1 MMTRRVLQFR
11 NLAVILLVAECL
23 VLLCLYLI
31 LGGPLLFAFAMYA
44 IVKNILLFIFFVYM
58 TYLYEANTLSVSEA
72 LNSDAKNAFIFGGIG
87 LIQYDENRNIVWTSD
102 LFKELNINI
111 IGVKLLEWQ
120 PHLASLFD
128 DEDIKVIDIKGRKFE
143 AYNSQETRLIYLKD
157 VSQFLSLQQD
167 YQDQQVCMAYI
178 TIDNYEETLENADEP
193 KMALIQSRSRQIIVD
208 WAYSNGIIIR
218 RFKSGG
224 YLAFFNERIYR
235 KQVENKFAILDAF
248 KEMSKEL
255 DEVMTLSIGI
265 GRDSRVLRE
274 LDDMASAALNL
285 TYSRGGDQVAV
296 KSGDDKVRFFGGNSD
311 TFEKSSKVRARVI
324 SQSLTGLI
332 KNASQVY
339 VMGHK
344 NSDLDSFGASLGV
357 AKIAQGYGKDTKIII
372 DFDSIEQKTKNVAM
386 MVKTNPKYKG
396 MIISASEAIEHVVKD
411 TLLIV
416 VDNHKPS
423 LAISNTLLDR
433 VKNKVVIDHH
443 RRGEEFIVAPV
454 LTYLEPA
461 ASSTVELI
469 VELCEY
475 QNIDLNMNELDAT
488 IMYSGMLIDTNY
500 FKQRVG
506 VRTFQSAAYLKELQ
520 ANVTQAYEFLEDS
533 YKETLQKLTI
543 TQTAYQFNPFILIAV
558 ADENHE
564 YARTMLAK
572 ASNSLL
578 EVSGIKASFTIGRV
592 AKNSVAISARSS
604 KDINVQIIME
614 NMGGGGHFS
623 MAAAQ
628 FEDKSIEDVRLLLED
643 KLREYLEDRGELS

>member
-1 MMTRRVLQFR
+1 MTRRIIQIR
-11 NLAVILLVAECL
+11 NLIVGLLIGES
-23 VLLCLYLI
+23 VLLFGLYLLI
-31 LGGPLLFAFAMYA
+31 NHSMLFAFAVYA
-44 IVKNILLFIFFVYM
+44 LVKNIILFIIFA
-58 TYLYEANTLSVSEA
+58 YLSYLLETNNMSVSEA
-72 LNSDAKNAFIFGGIG
+72 LNIDAKNALIFGGIA
-87 LIQYDENRNIVWTSD
+87 LIQYDETRNVVWTSD
-102 LFKELNINI
+102 LFKEMNINI
-111 IGVKLLEWQ
+111 VGVKLLEWQ

-128 DEDIKVIDIKGRKFE
+128 DEDIKVIDIKGKRFE
-143 AYNSQETRLIYLKD
+143 AYNSKETKLIYLKD
-157 VSQFLSLQQD
+157 VTQFLSLQQD
-167 YQDQQVCMAYI
+167 YLDQQVCMAYI

-193 KMALIQSRSRQIIVD
+193 KMALIQSKSRQVIVD

-224 YLAFFNERIYR
+224 YLAFFNERIYK
-235 KQVENKFAILDAF
+235 KQVENKFAILDTF
-248 KEMSKEL
+248 KEMSREL

-274 LDDMASAALNL
+274 LDDMASNALNL

-296 KSGDDKVRFFGGNSD
+296 KSGDDNVKFFGGNSD

-324 SQSLTGLI
+324 AQSLAGLI
-332 KNASQVY
+332 KNSGLVL

-357 AKIAQGYGKDTKIII
+357 AKIAKAYGKKTNIVL
-372 DFDSIEQKTKNVAM
+372 DFDSIEQKTKNVANL
-386 MVKTNPKYKG
+386 VKSDERYKG
-396 MIISASEAIEHVVKD
+396 LIVSYTETMERIGKN
-411 TLLIV
+411 TLLII

-423 LAISNTLLDR
+423 LAISNALLER
-433 VKNKVVIDHH
+433 VKNKVIIDHH
-443 RRGEEFIVAPV
+443 RRGEEFIEAPV

-461 ASSTVELI
+461 ASSTVELV
-469 VELCEY
+469 VELCDY
-475 QNIDLNMNELDAT
+475 QNTEVDMNELDAT
-488 IMYSGMLIDTNY
+488 IMYAGMLVDTNN

-533 YKETLQKLTI
+533 YEETLKKLSV
-543 TQTAYQFNPFILIAV
+543 TQRSYQYNPYILISCGE
-558 ADENHE
+558 ENE
-564 YARTMLAK
+564 DYTRAMLSK

-592 AKNSVAISARSS
+592 SKSVVAISARSA

-628 FEDKSIEDVRLLLED
+628 FENQSIEDVRLLLEE
-643 KLREYLEDRGELS
+643 KIKEYLDDRGEV

>member
-1 MMTRRVLQFR
+1 MIKKVVQMR
-11 NLAVILLVAECL
+11 NIIVALMFGECTLLFG
-23 VLLCLYLI
+23 LYL
-31 LGGPLLFAFAMYA
+31 LF
-44 IVKNILLFIFFVYM
+44 NNSLLFILAIYAFIKNIILCLLLAYL
-58 TYLYEANTLSVSEA
+58 TYLIETNNVSVSQV
-72 LNSDAKNAFIFGGIG
+72 LNTDAKNAFLFGGIG

-111 IGVKLLEWQ
+111 VGVKLLEWQ
-120 PHLASLFD
+120 PLLVSLFE
-128 DEDIKVIDIKGRKFE
+128 DEDVKVIDVKGRKFE
-143 AYNSQETRLIYLKD
+143 AYNSKETKLIYLKD
-157 VSQFLSLQQD
+157 VTQFVSLQRD
-167 YQDQQVCMAYI
+167 YDDGQVCMAYI

-193 KMALIQSRSRQIIVD
+193 KTALIQSKSRQIIVD

-235 KQVENKFAILDAF
+235 KQVENKFAILDTF

-265 GRDSRVLRE
+265 GREAHVLRE

-296 KSGDDKVRFFGGNSD
+296 KSGDENVKFYGGNTD

-324 SQSLTGLI
+324 AQSLAGLI

-339 VMGHK
+339 IMGHT

-357 AKIAQGYGKDTKIII
+357 ARISEAYKKKTRIIL
-372 DFDSIEQKTKNVAM
+372 DFDSIEQKTKNVAV
-386 MVKTNPKYKG
+386 MVKSMPKYKNL
-396 MIISASEAIEHVVKD
+396 IISYMEALEHIDKN

-423 LAISNTLLDR
+423 LAISSALLDR
-433 VKNKVVIDHH
+433 VRNKVVIDHH
-443 RRGEEFIVAPV
+443 RRGEEFIEAPT
-454 LTYLEPA
+454 LTYLEPG

-475 QNIDLNMNELDAT
+475 QHVELKINELDAT
-488 IMYSGMLIDTNY
+488 IMYAGILVDTNN
-500 FKQRVG
+500 FRQRVG

-520 ANVTQAYEFLEDS
+520 ANMIQAYEFLQDS
-533 YKETLQKLTI
+533 YEETLKKFSI
-543 TQTAYQFNPFILIAV
+543 TQSAYQYNDDILIACGKE
-558 ADENHE
+558 DEI
-564 YARTMLAK
+564 YTRTMLAK
-572 ASNSLL
+572 AGNALL
-578 EVSGIKASFTIGRV
+578 EISGIKAVFTIGRV
-592 AKNSVAISARSS
+592 SKNTVALSARSA
-604 KDINVQIIME
+604 KDINVQMIME

-628 FEDKSIEDVRLLLED
+628 FENQAIEQVKDLLES
-643 KLREYLEDRGELS
+643 KINEYLDDRGEV

>member
-1 MMTRRVLQFR
+1 MTKKILQLR
-11 NLAVILLVAECL
+11 NLIM
-23 VLLCLYLI
+23 VLLAIECVVLFVLYL
-31 LGGPLLFAFAMYA
+31 LTGQTPMFLFSVYVF
-44 IVKNILLFIFFVYM
+44 VKNIILIFGLFYM
-58 TYLYEANTLSVSEA
+58 TYLSESNSLSVADA
-72 LNSDAKNAFIFGGIG
+72 LNVDAKNAFIFGGIG

-111 IGVKLLEWQ
+111 VGVKLLEWQ
-120 PHLASLFD
+120 PHLATLFE
-128 DEDIKVIDIKGRKFE
+128 DEDIKVIDIKGKKFE
-143 AYNSQETRLIYLKD
+143 AYNSQETKLIYLKD
-157 VSQFLSLQQD
+157 VTQFLSLQQD

-193 KMALIQSRSRQIIVD
+193 KMALIQSKSRQIIVD

-248 KEMSKEL
+248 KDMSKEL

-265 GRDSRVLRE
+265 GKGTRVLRE
-274 LDDMASAALNL
+274 LDEMASAALNL

-296 KSGDDKVRFFGGNSD
+296 KSGDDNVRFFGGNSD
-311 TFEKSSKVRARVI
+311 TFEKSSKVKARVI
-324 SQSLTGLI
+324 AQSLAGLI
-332 KNASQVY
+332 KNADQVY

-344 NSDLDSFGASLGV
+344 NSDLDSFGASLG
-357 AKIAQGYGKDTKIII
+357 IARIAIGYGKNTKVIL
-372 DFDSIEQKTKNVAM
+372 DFESIEQKTKEVAK
-386 MVKTNPKYKG
+386 MVRSRAEYKDL
-396 MIISASEAIEHVVKD
+396 IISAIEAMEHETKD
-411 TLLIV
+411 TLLII

-423 LAISNTLLDR
+423 LAISRILLDR

-443 RRGEEFIVAPV
+443 RRGEEFIEAPV

-469 VELCEY
+469 VEMSEY
-475 QNIDLNMNELDAT
+475 QNVDIDISDLDAT
-488 IMYSGMLIDTNY
+488 IMYAGMLIDTNY

-506 VRTFQSAAYLKELQ
+506 VRTFQSAARLKDLQ
-520 ANVTQAYEFLEDS
+520 ANVTMAYEFLEDS
-533 YKETLQKLTI
+533 YKETLERLTI
-543 TQTAYQFNPFILIAV
+543 AQKAYQYNPYILIAV
-558 ADENHE
+558 ADEDHE
-564 YARTMLAK
+564 YTRTILAK
-572 ASNSLL
+572 SSNAML
-578 EVSGIKASFTIGRV
+578 EVSGIKASFTIGKV
-592 AKNSVAISARSS
+592 AKNSIAISARST

-628 FEDKSIEDVRLLLED
+628 FEDKTMEEVKQLLEETIR
-643 KLREYLEDRGELS
+643 LYLEDRGE

>member
-1 MMTRRVLQFR
+1 MTKKIVQMR
-11 NLAVILLVAECL
+11 NMILTLLIGEC
-23 VLLCLYLI
+23 VLLFGIYL
-31 LGGPLLFAFAMYA
+31 LMHAPLFFTLAIYALIKNTVLFFGLIY
-44 IVKNILLFIFFVYM
+44 L
-58 TYLYEANTLSVSEA
+58 TYLVDTNQMSVADA
-72 LNSDAKNAFIFGGIG
+72 LNTDAKNAFIFGGIG
-87 LIQYDENRNIVWTSD
+87 LIQYDETRNVIWTSD
-102 LFKELNINI
+102 LFKEMNINI
-111 IGVKLLEWQ
+111 VGVKLLEWQ

-128 DEDIKVIDIKGRKFE
+128 DEDIKVIDIKGKKFE
-143 AYNSQETRLIYLKD
+143 AYNSQETKLIYLKD
-157 VSQFLSLQQD
+157 VTQFLSLKQD

-235 KQVENKFAILDAF
+235 KQVENKFAILDTF
-248 KEMSKEL
+248 KEMSNEL

-296 KSGDDKVRFFGGNSD
+296 KSGDENVKFFGGNSD
-311 TFEKSSKVRARVI
+311 TFEKSSKVKARVI
-324 SQSLTGLI
+324 AQSLAGLI
-332 KNASQVY
+332 KNSHHIL

-357 AKIAQGYGKDTKIII
+357 AKIAMAYGKKVNIIL
-372 DFDSIEQKTKNVAM
+372 DFDSIEQKTKNVAFM
-386 MVKTNPKYKG
+386 IKNHEKYKG
-396 MIISASEAIEHVVKD
+396 LIISPTEAMEYVNRN

-423 LAISNTLLDR
+423 LAISSVLLDR
-433 VKNKVVIDHH
+433 IRNKVIIDHH
-443 RRGEEFIVAPV
+443 RRGEEFIESPV

-469 VELCEY
+469 VELCDY
-475 QNIDLNMNELDAT
+475 QNVELNITDLDAT
-488 IMYSGMLIDTNY
+488 VMYTGMLIDTNF

-506 VRTFQSAAYLKELQ
+506 VRTFQSAAHLKELQ
-520 ANVTQAYEFLEDS
+520 ANVAMAYELLEDS
-533 YKETLQKLTI
+533 YEETLQRLSI
-543 TQTAYQFNPFILIAV
+543 TQNAYRYNPNILIACGR
-558 ADENHE
+558 ESQE
-564 YARTMLAK
+564 YSRTTLAK
-572 ASNSLL
+572 ASNALL
-578 EVSGIKASFTIGRV
+578 EVSGVLASFTIARV
-592 AKNSVAISARSS
+592 SKTTIAMSARSS
-604 KDINVQIIME
+604 KKINVQVIME
-614 NMGGGGHFS
+614 NMGGGGHFG

-628 FEDKSIEDVRLLLED
+628 FENKSIEDVRLLLE
-643 KLREYLEDRGELS
+643 KTILEYLEDRGEA

>member
-1 MMTRRVLQFR
+1 MIRKIVQIR
-11 NLAVILLVAECL
+11 NLLIVVLVGECALLFG
-23 VLLCLYLI
+23 LYL
-31 LGGPLLFAFAMYA
+31 LFNNPLMFAFAIYA
-44 IVKNILLFIFFVYM
+44 LVKNIILFIVIA
-58 TYLYEANTLSVSEA
+58 YLNYLIDTNNMSVADA
-72 LNSDAKNAFIFGGIG
+72 LNIDAKNALIYGGIG
-87 LIQYDENRNIVWTSD
+87 LIQYDENRNIEWTSD

-111 IGVKLLEWQ
+111 VGVKLLEWQ
-120 PHLASLFD
+120 PHLASLFE
-128 DEDIKVIDIKGRKFE
+128 DEDIKVIDVKGRKFE
-143 AYNSQETRLIYLKD
+143 AYNSQETKLIYLKD
-157 VSQFLSLQQD
+157 VTQFLSLQQD
-167 YQDQQVCMAYI
+167 YLDQRVCMAYI

-193 KMALIQSRSRQIIVD
+193 KMALIQSRSRQVIVD

-235 KQVENKFAILDAF
+235 KQVENKFAILDTF

-296 KSGDDKVRFFGGNSD
+296 KSGDENVKFYGGNSD

-324 SQSLTGLI
+324 AQSLAGLI
-332 KNASQVY
+332 KNANNVI

-344 NSDLDSFGASLGV
+344 NSDLDSFGASLGI
-357 AKIAQGYGKDTKIII
+357 AKIAMAYGKKTQIVL
-372 DFDSIEQKTKNVAM
+372 DFDSIEQKTKVVAN
-386 MVKTNPKYKG
+386 MVRNDSRYKG
-396 MIISASEAIEHVVKD
+396 LIITFGEAMESINKG
-411 TLLIV
+411 TLLVV

-423 LAISNTLLDR
+423 LAISHTLLER
-433 VKNKVVIDHH
+433 VKNKVIIDHH
-443 RRGEEFIVAPV
+443 RRGEEFIDAPV

-469 VELCEY
+469 VELCDY
-475 QNIDLNMNELDAT
+475 QNVELNINELDAT
-488 IMYSGMLIDTNY
+488 IMYAGMLVDTNN

-506 VRTFQSAAYLKELQ
+506 VRTFQSAAHLKDLQ

-533 YKETLQKLTI
+533 YEETLRKLSI
-543 TQTAYQFNPFILIAV
+543 TQTAYRYNPYILIACGK
-558 ADENHE
+558 ENEEHS
-564 YARTMLAK
+564 RTMLAK

-578 EVSGIKASFTIGRV
+578 EISGVKASFTIGRV
-592 AKNSVAISARSS
+592 SKNMVAISARSA
-604 KDINVQIIME
+604 KNINVQIIME
-614 NMGGGGHFS
+614 NLGGGGHFS

-628 FEDKSIEDVRLLLED
+628 FENKSIEEVRLMLED
-643 KLREYLEDRGELS
+643 KIHEYLEDRGEL